1 MRALPSSCACRA
13 AEVSAPASVSPGH
26 AGAARL
32 RVGLLTACLATFL
45 GSVLAGFPAVA
56 LAQGSGPDWKALSP
70 SQRDALKPLERDWST
85 IDAPRKQKWIE
96 LAGRFDRMAPD
107 ERNRVQQRMTD
118 WVKLSPKQ
126 RNEARLNYQGARELS
141 PQERQERWEAYK
153 ALPEEQRRSLAASAK
168 ANAAKPVAR
177 SENPA
182 AAAGAK
188 VNTVPNPLLEARKP
202 GAVSPGVVQARPG
215 ASTNLL
221 SARPAPPPNQQTG
234 LPKVAATPE
243 FVDKTTLLPQR
254 GPQGAAAEPRRK
266 Q

>member
-1 MRALPSSCACRA
+1 M
-13 AEVSAPASVSPGH
+13 
-26 AGAARL
+26 RL
-32 RVGLLTACLATFL
+32 RLGLLAALLWSTLAFAPTL
-45 GSVLAGFPAVA
+45 A
-56 LAQGSGPDWKALSP
+56 LAQGSGPDWRNLSP
-70 SQRDALKPLERDWST
+70 GQRDALKPLERDWST
-85 IDAPRKQKWIE
+85 IDAQRKQKWIE
-96 LAGRFDRMAPD
+96 LAGRFDRMSPD
-107 ERNRVQQRMTD
+107 ERGRVQQRMTD

-177 SENPA
+177 SEKAPP
-182 AAAGAK
+182 AAGAK

-202 GAVSPGVVQARPG
+202 GAVAPGVVQARPG
-215 ASTNLL
+215 ATTNLL
-221 SARPAPPPNQQTG
+221 SARPAQPPNQQTG

-254 GPQGAAAEPRRK
+254 GPQGAAADPRRR

>member
-1 MRALPSSCACRA
+1 MRMPALLSSCACRA
-13 AEVSAPASVSPGH
+13 TDVAADVRSGPGRRCWAAALVCLGLLVAPA
-26 AGAARL
+26 
-32 RVGLLTACLATFL
+32 VGM
-45 GSVLAGFPAVA
+45 
-56 LAQGSGPDWKALSP
+56 AQDWKSLNPA
-70 SQRDALKPLERDWST
+70 QREALKPLERDWAS

-96 LAGRFDRMAPD
+96 VAGRFDRMSPD
-107 ERNRVQQRMTD
+107 ERSRVQQRMSD
-118 WVKLSPKQ
+118 WVRLSPKQ
-126 RNEARLNYQGARELS
+126 RNEARLNYQGARELT

-177 SENPA
+177 SERPTTPA
-182 AAAGAK
+182 GSAK

-202 GAVSPGVVQARPG
+202 GSAAPGMVQARPG
-215 ASTNLL
+215 ATTTLL
-221 SARPAPPPNQQTG
+221 STRPAQPPHQQTG

-254 GPQGAAAEPRRK
+254 GPQGAAGDPRRN

>member
-1 MRALPSSCACRA
+1 MTGPTSALSGAR
-13 AEVSAPASVSPGH
+13 
-26 AGAARL
+26 GAARL
-32 RVGLLTACLATFL
+32 RVGLLTALLWSALAAVP
-45 GSVLAGFPAVA
+45 SVT
-56 LAQGSGPDWKALSP
+56 LAQGSGPDWRSLSP

-85 IDAPRKQKWIE
+85 IDAQRKQKWIE
-96 LAGRFDRMAPD
+96 LAGRFDRMSPD
-107 ERNRVQQRMTD
+107 ERGRVQQRMTD

-177 SENPA
+177 SEKTAP
-182 AAAGAK
+182 AAGAK

-202 GAVSPGVVQARPG
+202 GAVAPGVVQARPG
-215 ASTNLL
+215 ATTNLL
-221 SARPAPPPNQQTG
+221 SARPAQPPNQQTG

-254 GPQGAAAEPRRK
+254 GPQGAAADPRRR